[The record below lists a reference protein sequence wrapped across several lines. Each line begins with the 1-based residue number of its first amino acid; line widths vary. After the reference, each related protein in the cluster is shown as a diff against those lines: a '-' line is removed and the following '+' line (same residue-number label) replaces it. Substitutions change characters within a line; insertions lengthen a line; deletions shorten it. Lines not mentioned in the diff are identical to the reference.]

1 MLYAFDSSR
10 NCVVF
15 AYPNICKRTDKNE
28 CEVEAAVRDGISSI
42 EVLLMRRMKD
52 GSICFLPN
60 QHGGRKTEAF
70 PDEAECREIAE
81 QKLRL
86 PTVFSQKWSID
97 RTIHELEK
105 QCLPYV
111 ENWQNSHWLKGQ
123 LVLFLDEEMNGELM
137 GFQLHYSFE
146 NGLEYWKAA
155 E

>member
-1 MLYAFDSSR
+1 MILPETALFSPTPT
-10 NCVVF
+10 F
-15 AYPNICKRTDKNE
+15 AKEPDKNE